1 MKRSLLLVVVLF
13 ALVMS
18 SVSVVFASETRFL
31 DLGLF
36 GACKIEQGITEFPK
50 DCRLTGFSLEEI
62 SSNGMTITFRLPFGG
77 WVDTNPTITPY
88 INGVQ
93 HDFGIYSDLSNRDD
107 NILSKDDIVQ
117 FRVSK
122 NTPPEEI
129 WFRVVLKDDLE

>member
-1 MKRSLLLVVVLF
+1 MKKSLLLIVVVLF

-62 SSNGMTITFRLPFGG
+62 SSNGMTIVFRMPMDG
-77 WVDTNPTITPY
+77 WVDTLHKTFY
-88 INGVQ
+88 GGSE
-93 HDFGIYSDLSNRDD
+93 HDFGIYSNLQNRDD
-107 NILSKDDIVQ
+107 LIIPAGTVFQIRICQGCSLEK
-117 FRVSK
+117 
-122 NTPPEEI
+122 I